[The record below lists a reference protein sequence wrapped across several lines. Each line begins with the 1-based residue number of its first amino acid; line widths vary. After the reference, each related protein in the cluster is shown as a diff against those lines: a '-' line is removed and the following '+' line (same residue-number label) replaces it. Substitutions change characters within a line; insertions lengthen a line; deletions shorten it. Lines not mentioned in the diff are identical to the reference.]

1 MSLLGIDVGT
11 SGCKVALFSL
21 QGEILASSFYE
32 YDPQSPQPGWAQLNS
47 TVIWEAVKSAIRSV
61 TTANPGLEIQ
71 AVSVSSLGEAVVPV
85 SADRQILGPSLLN
98 FDVRGEEFLAGLAA
112 LLPDERLY
120 AINGNSLGNHYSLT
134 KLKWIRAYQPELYD
148 RTDKFLHWSS
158 FIAFML
164 GADPVVDYSLANRTL
179 LFDIHQ
185 CNWSDALL
193 EAAGLDREKLPATAP
208 SGTVIGT
215 VAAHIASELG
225 LSPEVR
231 IVSGAH
237 DQCANAVGSGVV
249 DLGSTVYGMGTF
261 HCITPVFAT
270 PPDPQAM
277 IARGLNTEH
286 HAIPGRYV
294 CFIYNQGGALVK
306 WFRDTFAAAE
316 HHLAAAEGRSVYPA
330 LFAEIPAEPSS
341 VMVLPHFAQ
350 TGPPRFIAD
359 SAGLIAGLH
368 LGTQRGEVLKGIIEG
383 VAFYLKELVDSLPA
397 TGIKIEN
404 YRPVGGGSRS
414 DAWVQTCADIFGKPF
429 TRPVIKEAGALGAA
443 IIAGVGAGVFDG
455 YAQGVAAMVRL
466 ERTFEPDLPRHERYQ
481 DRYQYYQRIGPLMI
495 DYLRELSSTTPLSKA
510 AGRR

>member
-1 MSLLGIDVGT
+1 MNLLGIDVGT
-11 SGCKVALFSL
+11 TGCKVALFSL
-21 QGEILASSFYE
+21 QGEMLASAYRE
-32 YDPQSPQPGWAQLNS
+32 YDPQSPQVGWAQLNS
-47 TVIWEAVKSAIRSV
+47 AAIWEAVKAAIRSV
-61 TTANPGLEIQ
+61 TTANLGAAIQ
-71 AVSVSSLGEAVVPV
+71 AVSVSSLGEAVVPI

-98 FDVRGEEFLAGLAA
+98 FDIRGEEFLADLAA

-120 AINGNSLGNHYSLT
+120 AINGNTLGNHYGLT
-134 KLKWIRAYQPELYD
+134 KLKWIRTHQPELYD
-148 RTDKFLHWSS
+148 HTYKFLHWSN

-185 CNWSDALL
+185 GDWSDTLL
-193 EAAGLDREKLPATAP
+193 EAAGLDRVKLPTTVP

-225 LSPEVR
+225 LPPRVR

-237 DQCANAVGSGVV
+237 DQCANAIGCGVV
-249 DLGSTVYGMGTF
+249 DSGSTVYGMGTY

-270 PPDPQAM
+270 PPNPQAM

-286 HAIPGRYV
+286 HAIPDRYV

-306 WFRDTFAAAE
+306 WFRDTFATTE
-316 HHLAAAEGRSVYPA
+316 HHQAEAEGRSVYPA

-341 VMVLPHFAQ
+341 VMVLPHFAP

-359 SAGLIAGLH
+359 SAGLMAGLH

-383 VAFYLKELVDSLPA
+383 VAFYLKELVNSLPEM
-397 TGIKIEN
+397 GISIEN
-404 YRPVGGGSRS
+404 YRAVGGGSRS

-443 IIAGVGAGVFDG
+443 IIAGVGAGVFEN
-455 YAQGVAAMVRL
+455 YAQGVAAMVKL
-466 ERTFEPDLPRHERYQ
+466 ERTFEPDLPRHGRYQ
-481 DRYQYYQRIGPLMI
+481 ARYQYYQRMGPLMA
-495 DYLRELSSTTPLSKA
+495 DYLRELSADTHQQI
-510 AGRR
+510 